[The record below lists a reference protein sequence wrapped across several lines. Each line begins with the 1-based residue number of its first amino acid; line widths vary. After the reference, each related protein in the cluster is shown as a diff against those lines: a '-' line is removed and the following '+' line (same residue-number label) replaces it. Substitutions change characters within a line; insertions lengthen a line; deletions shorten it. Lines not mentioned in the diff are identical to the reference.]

1 MIRMSL
7 GLLFS
12 LCISAFNAFA
22 VSDSDQIGYSE
33 IEAQERLQ
41 IINELTYRLDTK
53 FACNQ
58 NLIWDDGG
66 SGANLDGYFFI
77 PSVGQAEYIIGGLAS
92 QKKTSAK
99 NCVITVSE
107 PSNNPK
113 GTPRLLATPIDWNQV
128 WNDKGSGARK
138 DGSIWEA
145 IPPDSNYRCLGSI
158 PQLGYN
164 KPNVPNY
171 RCVHKS
177 LTEKVVTNSI
187 AWHDKGSGA
196 NVDATMFRL
205 PNTGTFV
212 TVAKRLNKTRTYD
225 LNANATGEPDP
236 QIVESILSKRMVQ
249 IKADLEIQLK
259 AKFKQQKKEAEQKQ
273 LTEEDEQYRSAKV
286 RENLAEEA
294 KQDLLDREAK
304 QKQLAEAKEQV
315 RLAEEVE
322 QARIEEEAKQIQLA
336 HEAEHKILIE
346 EAEQKR
352 LTEESNKTESTFK
365 NSSEANIGNDSNNSK
380 DTTNSSIPYLAGLL
394 FVIGIILLVITGRYI
409 ISIVVN
415 GKSSSDASA
424 VPTDKNLR

>member
-1 MIRMSL
+1 MIWISL
-7 GLLFS
+7 VLLFS
-12 LCISAFNAFA
+12 LCISAFSAFA
-22 VSDSDQIGYSE
+22 VSDSGQIGYSE

-113 GTPRLLATPIDWNQV
+113 GTPRLLTTPIDWNQV
-128 WNDKGSGARK
+128 WSDKGSGARK

-187 AWHDKGSGA
+187 AWQDKGSGA
-196 NVDATMFRL
+196 DVDATMFRL

-212 TVAKRLNKTRTYD
+212 TVAKRLNKTKTYD

-259 AKFKQQKKEAEQKQ
+259 AKS
-273 LTEEDEQYRSAKV
+273 L
-286 RENLAEEA
+286 
-294 KQDLLDREAK
+294 
-304 QKQLAEAKEQV
+304 
-315 RLAEEVE
+315 
-322 QARIEEEAKQIQLA
+322 
-336 HEAEHKILIE
+336 
-346 EAEQKR
+346 
-352 LTEESNKTESTFK
+352 
-365 NSSEANIGNDSNNSK
+365 
-380 DTTNSSIPYLAGLL
+380 
-394 FVIGIILLVITGRYI
+394 
-409 ISIVVN
+409 
-415 GKSSSDASA
+415 
-424 VPTDKNLR
+424 